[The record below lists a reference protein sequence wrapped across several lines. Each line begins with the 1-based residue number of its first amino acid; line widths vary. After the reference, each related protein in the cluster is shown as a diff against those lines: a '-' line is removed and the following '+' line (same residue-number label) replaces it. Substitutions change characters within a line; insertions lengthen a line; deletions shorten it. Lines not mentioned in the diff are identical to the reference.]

1 MRIVSRSRLSAIT
14 LLCLALS
21 PSATLADGLDSG
33 YFIRFDSLD
42 HSWTYICMMLALI
55 MVANYLLNF
64 AVIGVP
70 TIWLASVQAK
80 TVAIGLAVLTVLG
93 QVADRVGSIVGIFL
107 AVPIAAIV
115 SPFVSSTRRG
125 LDGVFG

>member
-1 MRIVSRSRLSAIT
+1 MSVALY
-14 LLCLALS
+14 CLAISAS
-21 PSATLADGLDSG
+21 PAHADGLDSG

-42 HSWTYICMMLALI
+42 HSWTYVGAMLALI
-55 MVANYLLNF
+55 MIVNDVLNF

-70 TIWLASVQAK
+70 AIWLASVQAK
-80 TVAIGLAVLTVLG
+80 TVAIGLVVLTVLG
-93 QVADRVGSIVGIFL
+93 QVADRVGSIVGIFV

-125 LDGVFG
+125 LMGFLVTRFSLAT